1 MMFSSRISHGHGQP
15 DLLSFLAHRFTY
27 LSREDWLDRIQSG
40 FVLVNQQPS
49 NPETILLSG
58 DVVSYNLPS
67 FEEPDADINYRVA
80 YEDEWLLAI
89 EKPGNLLVHKSGRS
103 ITKNLVF
110 LLRHASG
117 NPAYAQIHSASRLD
131 RETSGLVLFA
141 KTMEC
146 LRSLHRSFAAG
157 TVNKE
162 YVAVVHGVLSERF
175 TTVNK
180 PIGSAGCAEISYKF
194 AIDNA
199 AGKNSITSLETIDSA
214 GEYSLVRARPLTG
227 RTHQIRV
234 HCASLGHPI
243 VGDKLYGMDEARYI
257 AWRSDPKGHS
267 HLLEFPRQALHCRR
281 LAFLHPVTGEPM
293 TLEAAIPND
302 LARLLVERNLTLR
315 T

>member
-1 MMFSSRISHGHGQP
+1 
-15 DLLSFLAHRFTY
+15 
-27 LSREDWLDRIQSG
+27 
-40 FVLVNQQPS
+40 LVNLQPS
-49 NPETILLSG
+49 TPETILVSG

-67 FEEPDADINYRVA
+67 FEEPDADTNYKVA

-89 EKPGNLLVHKSGRS
+89 EKPGNLLVHKAGRS

-117 NPAYAQIHSASRLD
+117 NPAYAQVHSASRLD

-157 TVNKE
+157 TVDKE
-162 YVAVVHGVLSERF
+162 YVAVVHGRLSERLI
-175 TTVNK
+175 TLNK
-180 PIGSAGCAEISYKF
+180 PIASAGCAEITYKF
-194 AIDNA
+194 AIDERT
-199 AGKNSITSLETIDSA
+199 GKSAITKFETIDTA
-214 GEYSLVRARPLTG
+214 GDFSLVRARPLTG

-234 HCASLGHPI
+234 HCAALGNPI
-243 VGDKLYGMDEARYI
+243 VGDKLYGMDQASYI
-257 AWRSDPKGHS
+257 AWRSDPKMHA

-293 TLEAAIPND
+293 ALEAAIPND
-302 LARLLVERNLTLR
+302 LVMLIAKLDLTLGM
-315 T
+315 